1 MLNSI
6 LPLPSPT
13 SLSLPEKWSLQRTLF
28 LTSAILTFFLSLTY
42 LLNPPAV
49 RFLNNKSTDILLKT
63 AVAPASDLDIVLV
76 DIDEAS
82 LKKYGQWPWS
92 RHLFSKLFK
101 VIQDA
106 GAKSIGIDIIFPE
119 RDRHSPENWIASLA
133 KDFGYILDTSHIPS
147 ELLDND
153 LLLAGTLAQGPFT
166 LGYKFFFGNEQESGS
181 ECQLPPITLTRA
193 NRAGKTAPHINFYQA
208 HNILCNYQQL
218 AKAAPSSGFLNGNPD
233 PDGIIRRLPLLIEF
247 NGKTYPS
254 FALALLLQYH
264 NQKSLLLHTDATHIN
279 RLSFAGLD
287 IPLDEKG
294 NFLLG
299 PVQPGQATRYSAA
312 DILEGKRG
320 DLDLHKKLVLV
331 GSTVAGLAQG
341 YPTSFSATDTLLDL
355 QALALRS
362 LSSGMPAIRT
372 LFFPFFETAAS
383 VVLSLCLVVLITRLQ
398 TCWSLGFS
406 GVLAGAFWI
415 GGLLVYQR
423 SGYLLSPLLPTIT
436 VIFNAVLLTT
446 VRFRYLQQQ
455 AKFETGNALLLL
467 KSSETSLESILHA
480 IPDIIF
486 RLDNSG
492 NITFISQAITK
503 YTKSPENI
511 LGKPIFDYVVPED
524 RNRAQ
529 YKLNERRTGER
540 ATVDLELRLLFT
552 REDQQAEEDF
562 RFFSVTAEGI
572 YRNSVPD
579 PQEFIGTQG
588 IVKDITDR
596 KKLERQLVQAQRM
609 EALGSLAAGIAHDL
623 NNILSGLVSY
633 PDLLLLEIP
642 HDNPLHDKIS
652 VIQKSGKKASII
664 VQDLLTFARLNIA
677 NAGIININTIIAEY
691 LDSIEFRHL
700 QEKHPRVTILSHLDN
715 GLMNVKG
722 SSVHL
727 SKVIMNLLHNAIEA
741 MPAGGRIT
749 ISTGNASLMTNLDCY
764 ETIPVGDYVTTSVTD
779 NGVGI
784 SPKDLHRIFEPFYS
798 RKTAGKS
805 GTGLGMMI
813 IWATIKDHNGYLD
826 IRSQEGKGT
835 AFTFYLPAV
844 KEPADVQK
852 FQFVLEDYVGSE
864 TILVVDGNV
873 EQNEI
878 TRNMLTKLGYTV
890 LAAAGGAEVL
900 QMIKM
905 QPADLVLLDAIMD
918 GTPDCL
924 ETYAEILR
932 IAPTQKILLTGS
944 SSAMEE
950 LKNLRQLGAEGYIQ
964 KPFTLEK
971 IGIAV
976 RKMLN
981 NSKITG
987 IIT

>member
-1 MLNSI
+1 MWNSI
-6 LPLPSPT
+6 LPSPSPT
-13 SLSLPEKWSLQRTLF
+13 SFSLPEKWSLQRTLF
-28 LTSAILTFFLSLTY
+28 VTSAIFTFFLSVIY
-42 LLNPPAV
+42 LFNPPAV

-63 AVAPASDLDIVLV
+63 AAAMASDLDIVLV

-101 VIQDA
+101 VIQDG

-133 KDFGYILDTSHIPS
+133 KDFGYILDTSNIPP

-166 LGYKFFFGNEQESGS
+166 LGYKFFFSNGQESGP
-181 ECQLPPITLTRA
+181 ECQLPPITFTRA
-193 NRAGKTAPHINFYQA
+193 NRGGKTAPHINYYRA
-208 HNILCNYQQL
+208 HEVLCNYQQL
-218 AKAAPSSGFLNGNPD
+218 TNAAPSSGFLNGTPD

-247 NGKTYPS
+247 NGKIYPS

-264 NQKSLLLHTDATHIN
+264 NQKSLLLHTDAAHIN

-299 PVQPGQATRYSAA
+299 PVQPSQATRYSAA
-312 DILEGKRG
+312 DILAGKGG
-320 DLDLHKKLVLV
+320 DLDLQNKLVLV

-341 YPTSFSATDTLLDL
+341 YPTPFSAADTLLDL

-362 LSSGMPAIRT
+362 LSSRMPAIRT
-372 LFFPFFETAAS
+372 PFFPFCETTVS

-398 TCWSLGFS
+398 TCWSLGYS
-406 GVLAGAFWI
+406 GLLAGAVWI

-436 VIFNAVLLTT
+436 ILFNAVLLTT
-446 VRFRYLQQQ
+446 LRFRYLQQQ

-492 NITFISQAITK
+492 NITFISQAISK
-503 YTKSPENI
+503 YIKSPENI
-511 LGKPIFDYVVPED
+511 LGRPIFDYVVPED

-552 REDQQAEEDF
+552 REDKDAEEDY

-572 YRNSVPD
+572 YRNNVPD

-596 KKLERQLVQAQRM
+596 KRLERQLVQAQKM
-609 EALGSLAAGIAHDL
+609 EVLGNLAAGIAHDL

-642 HDNPLHDKIS
+642 RNNPLYEKIS
-652 VIQKSGKKASII
+652 VIQKSGQKASII

-677 NAGIININTIIAEY
+677 NAGIINMNTIITEY

-700 QEKHPRVTILSHLDN
+700 QEKHPKVTILSHLDN

-741 MPAGGRIT
+741 MPAGGRVT
-749 ISTGNASLMTNLDCY
+749 ISTGCASLMTNLDCY
-764 ETIPVGDYVTTSVTD
+764 ETIPAGEYVTTSVVD

-784 SPKDLHRIFEPFYS
+784 SERDLHHIFEPFYS
-798 RKTAGKS
+798 RKTTGKS

-852 FQFVLEDYVGSE
+852 PRFVLEDYTGSE
-864 TILVVDGNV
+864 TILVADANAA
-873 EQNEI
+873 ESEI

-890 LAAAGGAEVL
+890 LAATGGAEALHMVK
-900 QMIKM
+900 I
-905 QPADLVLLDAIMD
+905 QPVDLVILDVSLD
-918 GTPDCL
+918 GRPDCL
-924 ETYAEILR
+924 ETSKEILR
-932 IAPTQKILLTGS
+932 IAQNKKVLVTSNS
-944 SSAMEE
+944 SGMEQAKE
-950 LKNLRQLGAEGYIQ
+950 LQQCGAEEFLQ

-971 IGIAV
+971 LGTTV
-976 RKMLN
+976 RKKFHETN
-981 NSKITG
+981 NTG
-987 IIT
+987 ITR